1 MLPQSQLKYHPNRY
15 MASRPFA
22 KALLASYATHI
33 GRDIPTIDA
42 FERLFDQYVQYYNHE
57 IERIPPEYRLPGSL
71 FLKNDFSLLMH
82 NGAFV
87 ANGRNIFDY
96 PPDMSQMFL
105 LTDVDAVPVASLKFP
120 YRVFYLYFGTQ
131 SELDLWT
138 QGYYVDGAYIN
149 LNNNM
154 LAVLLSTIRT
164 DVDYNDTLSYLL
176 QPDRYYFF
184 SLSLEGEAVSVGDA
198 IEATI
203 MRDDPFSPKIVGGS
217 MPNRI
222 KLPDREVQVIDN
234 RPYSSVETAAE
245 NLVGFEVFKRA
256 MKLVINGL
264 CYITAYRPDTTTRY
278 PEDAPESLVRKLEAA
293 ITPKQ
298 RIRAQS
304 KLLALGFTKIH
315 FCGNEFKKQRSF
327 LGAGKETSPHW
338 RRGHWRNQ
346 AFGPAFTSHRLI
358 WIMPTIVRK
367 DKGSPKKGH
376 IYLMNESDT

>member
-1 MLPQSQLKYHPNRY
+1 MFNNSQGVVLVR
-15 MASRPFA
+15 A
-22 KALLASYATHI
+22 
-33 GRDIPTIDA
+33 
-42 FERLFDQYVQYYNHE
+42 Q
-57 IERIPPEYRLPGSL
+57 LPGPL
-71 FLKNDFSLLMH
+71 NAK
-82 NGAFV
+82 
-87 ANGRNIFDY
+87 
-96 PPDMSQMFL
+96 P
-105 LTDVDAVPVASLKFP
+105 
-120 YRVFYLYFGTQ
+120 Q

-264 CYITAYRPDTTTRY
+264 CYITAYLPD
-278 PEDAPESLVRKLEAA
+278 
-293 ITPKQ
+293 
-298 RIRAQS
+298 
-304 KLLALGFTKIH
+304 
-315 FCGNEFKKQRSF
+315 
-327 LGAGKETSPHW
+327 
-338 RRGHWRNQ
+338 
-346 AFGPAFTSHRLI
+346 
-358 WIMPTIVRK
+358 
-367 DKGSPKKGH
+367 
-376 IYLMNESDT
+376 